1 MATRPVPT
9 GPPRIALKLTPAGQ
23 RQQKANPEFI
33 AGLIYKVEPEL
44 GLIVSANPLITSQP
58 SSVVAGKVALGAK
71 LDPKYEATDFDAWY
85 QVVFEPQISITAK
98 DADIKAADNTIPDY
112 ILKLIQKLH
121 FVADVETVHALQ
133 EGPPP
138 VNPTDDPRSGNEGYL
153 GAAPG
158 GIDARYAWGF
168 PGGDGAGAN
177 VVDMEQGWDLNHEDL
192 AAANISLISGTN
204 SAYFFHGTSVL
215 GEMLM
220 VDNKIGGVGIAPS
233 AKGRVISQY
242 QPGGYNTAAAI
253 IDAVAHMSFGDVLI
267 LEAQETDPVGGLYYW
282 PVEIADATYEAI
294 RLATA
299 LGITV
304 VQAACNGG
312 YDLDTYVNLSG
323 KQIFNRSSKD
333 FRDSGAI
340 MVGAGSSVAPH
351 TKLSFSNH
359 GSRVDA
365 YGWGENV
372 DTTSTDA
379 AGTDNTLYTTS
390 FNGTSSATP
399 IVTGAAM
406 IVQGLAN
413 ASLGYK
419 LSPLQVR
426 KIVTTGGTDSKNTS
440 AVDRIGLQ
448 PNLKAII
455 DGSYINLAPDV
466 YIRDQ
471 VGDIGNATSGVVS
484 ASPDIVVRQQPVANP
499 QTAFGQGSGTEN
511 NSALSQSVLAG
522 RNHSI
527 YIRLLNR
534 GGSPAASAKATVY
547 WSPPATLVT
556 PNLWNH
562 IGSVSFP
569 SVPTGRILTVSP
581 RLAWPAAG
589 VPPTGHYCFVAIAG
603 ANDDPA
609 PNLPNN
615 FPDWAKFVQN
625 NNNVAWRNFN
635 VIPAPPSGTGR
646 PFHKFPFKIPGA
658 FDAPRKFAIKG
669 LGSLPR
675 ASQVLLRAP
684 LTLAH
689 ALGITLRDGE
699 IEGDNVLV
707 PLHPFGAVDIGEG
720 ILAVGSSAD
729 CELHVRV
736 PVETYKQN
744 GQFEFGISQEWEGI
758 EVGRL
763 TYRFGPEASLGKGG
777 KGGDGCGGH
786 DECGCGC
793 HHGGY

>member
-1 MATRPVPT
+1 MDTRPVST
-9 GPPRIALKLTPAGQ
+9 GPPSIALKLSSAGQ
-23 RQQKANPEFI
+23 KQQKVDPKFI
-33 AGLIYKVEPEL
+33 PGLIYKVEPEL
-44 GLIVSANPLITSQP
+44 GLNFSVSALITSQP

-71 LDPKYEATDFDAWY
+71 LDPKYQATDFDTWY
-85 QVVFEPQISITAK
+85 KVVFEPQVSIAAK
-98 DADIKAADNTIPDY
+98 EANAAADNHAVPGY
-112 ILKLIQKLH
+112 VLKLIQKLH
-121 FVADVETVHALQ
+121 SVSVVETVHALQ

-153 GAAPG
+153 GPAPG

-168 PGGDGAGAN
+168 SGGDGAGAN

-192 AAANISLISGTN
+192 TAANISLISGTN
-204 SAYFFHGTSVL
+204 SAYFSHGTSVL
-215 GEMLM
+215 GEILM

-233 AKGRVISQY
+233 AKGRVISQH
-242 QPGGYNTAAAI
+242 QPGGYNTAATI
-253 IDAVAHMSFGDVLI
+253 IDAIAHMSFGDVLI
-267 LEAQETDPVGGLYYW
+267 LEAQETDPVGGLYFW

-312 YDLDTYVNLSG
+312 YDLDAYVNLSG
-323 KQIFNRSSKD
+323 KSIFNRSSKD

-351 TKLSFSNH
+351 AKLSFSNY

-365 YGWGENV
+365 YAWGENV
-372 DTTSTDA
+372 DTTSTND
-379 AGTDNTLYTTS
+379 AGTDNTRYTTGFS
-390 FNGTSSATP
+390 GTSSATP
-399 IVTGAAM
+399 IVSGAA
-406 IVQGLAN
+406 IVVQGLAN

-426 KIVTTGGTDSKNTS
+426 QIVTTGGTDSKNTS
-440 AVDRIGLQ
+440 AIDRIGLQ

-455 DGSYINLAPDV
+455 NGSYINLAPDV

-471 VGDIGNATSGVVS
+471 VGDIGNATSGAVS
-484 ASPDIVVRQQPVANP
+484 ASPDIIVRQQAVADP

-511 NSALSQSVLAG
+511 NSALSQPVVAG
-522 RNHSI
+522 RNQSI

-534 GGSPAASAKATVY
+534 GGSAAAPSTATVY
-547 WSPPATLVT
+547 WSQPSTLVS
-556 PNLWNH
+556 PNLWNK

-581 RLAWPAAG
+581 LLAWPAAS
-589 VPPTGHYCFVAIAG
+589 VPPTGHYCFITIAS
-603 ANDDPA
+603 ANADPA

-615 FPDWAKFVQN
+615 FPDWVKFVQS

-635 VIPAPPSGTGR
+635 VIPSPPSGTGR

-658 FDAPRKFAIKG
+658 FDAPRKFTIKG

-684 LTLAH
+684 LTLAR

-699 IEGDNVLV
+699 IDHDHVLV
-707 PLHPFGAVDIGEG
+707 PLHPFGAVNIGEG
-720 ILAVGSSAD
+720 VLAIGSAAD

-736 PVETYKQN
+736 PDETYKKN
-744 GQFEFGISQEWEGI
+744 GQFEFAVSQEWEGI

-763 TYRFGPEASLGKGG
+763 TYRFGPEASLGKGD
-777 KGGDGCGGH
+777 GDHGCGGH
-786 DECGCGC
+786 HKCGCGC

>member
-1 MATRPVPT
+1 M
-9 GPPRIALKLTPAGQ
+9 
-23 RQQKANPEFI
+23 
-33 AGLIYKVEPEL
+33 
-44 GLIVSANPLITSQP
+44 
-58 SSVVAGKVALGAK
+58 ALGAK

-85 QVVFEPQISITAK
+85 QVVFEPQISITVK
-98 DADIKAADNTIPDY
+98 DAGIKAADNAIPDY

-121 FVADVETVHALQ
+121 FVANVETVHALQ

-158 GIDARYAWGF
+158 GIDTRYAWGF

-192 AAANISLISGTN
+192 ATANISLISGTN

-233 AKGRVISQY
+233 AKGRVISQH

-312 YDLDTYVNLSG
+312 GYDLDTYVNLSG

-351 TKLSFSNH
+351 TRLSFSNH

-365 YGWGENV
+365 YAWGENV
-372 DTTSTDA
+372 DTTSTDT

-426 KIVTTGGTDSKNTS
+426 KIVTAGGTDSKNTS

-455 DGSYINLAPDV
+455 DGPYINLAPDV

-471 VGDIGNATSGVVS
+471 VGDIGNATTGVVS
-484 ASPDIVVRQQPVANP
+484 ASPDIIVRQQPVANP

-556 PNLWNH
+556 PNLWN
-562 IGSVSFP
+562 
-569 SVPTGRILTVSP
+569 
-581 RLAWPAAG
+581 
-589 VPPTGHYCFVAIAG
+589 
-603 ANDDPA
+603 
-609 PNLPNN
+609 
-615 FPDWAKFVQN
+615 
-625 NNNVAWRNFN
+625 
-635 VIPAPPSGTGR
+635 
-646 PFHKFPFKIPGA
+646 
-658 FDAPRKFAIKG
+658 
-669 LGSLPR
+669 
-675 ASQVLLRAP
+675 
-684 LTLAH
+684 
-689 ALGITLRDGE
+689 
-699 IEGDNVLV
+699 
-707 PLHPFGAVDIGEG
+707 
-720 ILAVGSSAD
+720 
-729 CELHVRV
+729 
-736 PVETYKQN
+736 
-744 GQFEFGISQEWEGI
+744 
-758 EVGRL
+758 
-763 TYRFGPEASLGKGG
+763 
-777 KGGDGCGGH
+777 
-786 DECGCGC
+786 
-793 HHGGY
+793 